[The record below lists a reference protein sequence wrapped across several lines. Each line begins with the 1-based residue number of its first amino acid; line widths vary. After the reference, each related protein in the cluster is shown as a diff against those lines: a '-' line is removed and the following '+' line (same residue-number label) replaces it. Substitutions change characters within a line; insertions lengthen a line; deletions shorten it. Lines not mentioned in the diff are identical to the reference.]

1 MVPFQDLPVDAF
13 TLYPSF
19 TFPASMTRERRFLN
33 NDRFNALRQSLLYLF
48 RARVAN
54 TTFPESSGQQSFNGT
69 IRAVPGSWLFAVSG
83 TAGPNARWWDSSNRA
98 WTQGIPINGPRV
110 FSTLRNGNTGGIYI
124 PLAEPWFLPDGVIN
138 WEIHNPSVSFT
149 FYFAEPRAEIRGE
162 VLSACMDKRLV
173 EF

>member
-19 TFPASMTRERRFLN
+19 VYPCSMTRERRFLN
-33 NDRFNALRQSLLYLF
+33 NDRFNAIRQSLNYLF
-48 RARVAN
+48 KARVAN

-69 IRAVPGSWLFAVSG
+69 IRATPGSWLFAVSG
-83 TAGPNARWWDSSNRA
+83 NAGPGVRWWDSSNRS
-98 WTQGIPINGPRV
+98 WTPGIPINGPA
-110 FSTLRNGNTGGIYI
+110 FFQTFRNANRGIYI

-138 WEIHNPSVSFT
+138 WECHNPSTSFT

-162 VLSACMDKRLV
+162 MLSACMDKRLV